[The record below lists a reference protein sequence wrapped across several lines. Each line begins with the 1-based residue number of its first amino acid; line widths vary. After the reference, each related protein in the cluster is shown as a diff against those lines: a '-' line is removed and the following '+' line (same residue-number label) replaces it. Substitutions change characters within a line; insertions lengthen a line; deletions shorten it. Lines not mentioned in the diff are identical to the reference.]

1 MLRGRDLSANQPN
14 AGLYVPTHDERT
26 MALLAHV
33 LGIFAGFLAPLIFF
47 LVKRDS
53 KFVSFHALQSLAW
66 HIIYFVLMMVAMVI
80 FVFSIFA
87 HASFPPADKNAFPFA
102 FFGPFIF
109 IWLMGMGGWVVNL
122 VLGVVYGVK
131 ANKGEWAQ
139 FPLIGGWILRNIV
152 FT

>member
-1 MLRGRDLSANQPN
+1 
-14 AGLYVPTHDERT
+14 
-26 MALLAHV
+26 MALLAHI

-53 KFVSFHALQSLAW
+53 KFVSFHALQALAW
-66 HIIYFVLMMVAMVI
+66 HVIYFVLMMVGMVVFFINI
-80 FVFSIFA
+80 FM
-87 HASFPPADKNAFPFA
+87 HANFPAADKNTFPFA

-109 IWLMGMGGWVVNL
+109 IWLMGMCGWAINL
-122 VLGVVYGVK
+122 TLAVVYGVK

-152 FT
+152 FN